1 MKILLIEDN
10 PDDAFLIQHMSPG
23 NEFVHCADLKSA
35 LEYLNTEPVDL
46 NLIVMDLGLPD
57 SQGEM
62 TLDRVLAHADKTPV
76 IILTGHIS
84 DEIATKAALANKPIL
99 EKDTLSVQLFSHV
112 IRGVLG

>member
-23 NEFVHCADLKSA
+23 NEFVHCVNLKST
-35 LEYLNTEPVDL
+35 LEYLKLKPVDL

-62 TLDRVLAHADKTPV
+62 TLDRVLAHADKTPI
-76 IILTGHIS
+76 IILTGYVS
-84 DEIATKAALANKPIL
+84 DEIATKAARASRPIL

-112 IRGVLG
+112 VRGVLG